1 MLTAIGGGYYRV
13 YRDGVE
19 FSEHTTERKA
29 IESAYQC
36 KADYPC
42 ARVTYKHDYEVEVA
56 KVPVAKTFERDA
68 EGDGYCYS
76 RPPDDGEGPTAP
88 VLSGAANDD
97 DVVLNWSGAID
108 ALSGVLDYQIERSA
122 VSPESFSLL
131 ATVNGDVTTY
141 TDTVGNSVSR
151 KSSNIAVVGPVAPN
165 PLTPSDAMM
174 IVPSSSNAPVT
185 PGAEYPP
192 LDTSVI
198 VNATDEV
205 PSVG

>member
-19 FSEHTTERKA
+19 FSKHIQEREC

-42 ARVTYKHDYEVEVA
+42 ARVTYRHEYEVEVA

-76 RPPDDGEGPTAP
+76 RPPDDGVGPSAP

-97 DVVLNWSGAID
+97 DVVLNWTPAID
-108 ALSGVLDYQIERSA
+108 ALSGILDYQVERSA

-131 ATVNGDVTTY
+131 ATVSSSVTTY
-141 TDTVGNSVSR
+141 TDSGVGNSVSW
-151 KSSNIAVVGPVAPN
+151 
-165 PLTPSDAMM
+165 
-174 IVPSSSNAPVT
+174 
-185 PGAEYPP
+185 
-192 LDTSVI
+192 
-198 VNATDEV
+198 
-205 PSVG
+205 